1 MKNSYTA
8 IAATALLV
16 VVSTTYADA
25 TRTTNRMNYDDIE
38 SDADGWAASTFM
50 EEESSLQQQH
60 PQCYNHGNYCEEDSD
75 CWQGG
80 VNYCTSCGNNRCYT
94 PETPKP
100 TPSPTDVGVCVEY
113 LVPIIMT
120 VNLNMLGRIILVYSL

>member
-38 SDADGWAASTFM
+38 SDGWIASTFM
-50 EEESSLQQQH
+50 EEDESSLQFQQS
-60 PQCYNHGNYCEEDSD
+60 QCYN
-75 CWQGG
+75 
-80 VNYCTSCGNNRCYT
+80 
-94 PETPKP
+94 
-100 TPSPTDVGVCVEY
+100 
-113 LVPIIMT
+113 L
-120 VNLNMLGRIILVYSL
+120 